1 MHGQHCVWNKDVGF
15 WRGEHQWSIACLK
28 KNIHTLHSMHVNMI
42 KLRNV
47 QFYTLMLLAAV
58 PRLYQV
64 ENSLDNHI
72 KLRKRQ
78 DVTKQAEVQIGR
90 DPK

>member
-1 MHGQHCVWNKDVGF
+1 
-15 WRGEHQWSIACLK
+15 
-28 KNIHTLHSMHVNMI
+28 MHVNMI

-47 QFYTLMLLAAV
+47 HFYTLMLLAAV

>member
-1 MHGQHCVWNKDVGF
+1 
-15 WRGEHQWSIACLK
+15 
-28 KNIHTLHSMHVNMI
+28 MHVNMI

-58 PRLYQV
+58 LYQV

>member
-1 MHGQHCVWNKDVGF
+1 
-15 WRGEHQWSIACLK
+15 
-28 KNIHTLHSMHVNMI
+28 MHVNMI